1 MERVSNYEADQHR
14 TFPPTAWLD
23 EALQSIEL
31 ALQDAINEQTVE
43 GKDKV
48 LLGIITY
55 IGGVM
60 DGNRFM
66 RENPYKDK
74 PPLPLEQLRRIHY

>member
-23 EALQSIEL
+23 ETLQGVEL
-31 ALQDAINEQTVE
+31 TLQDAINAETLAE
-43 GKDKV
+43 KNKII
-48 LLGIITY
+48 LATITY

-60 DGNRFM
+60 DGNRFF

-74 PPLPLEQLRRIHY
+74 EPLPLEQLRRIHY